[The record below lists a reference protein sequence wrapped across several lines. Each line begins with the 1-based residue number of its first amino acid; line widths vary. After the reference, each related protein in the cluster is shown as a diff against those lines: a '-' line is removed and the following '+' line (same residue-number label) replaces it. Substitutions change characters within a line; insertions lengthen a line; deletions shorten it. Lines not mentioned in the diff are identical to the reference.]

1 MKATTLAAIGIT
13 TIALVPALAN
23 ITGGVPAAR
32 ADVDTDFANQLHTFG
47 IYGQKDY
54 NAWLGKIVCER
65 LHKGVDAN
73 AVKSA
78 EFVSHNLED
87 GTTQVQTW
95 QFVGTAIQTYCPD
108 LVPVLQQVSAGRPM
122 PIQAATWRRLV

>member
-1 MKATTLAAIGIT
+1 MKTTMFAAIGVT
-13 TIALVPALAN
+13 TIVLVSGLASFLD
-23 ITGGVPAAR
+23 GAPLAH

-95 QFVGTAIQTYCPD
+95 QFVGTAIKTYCPD
-108 LVPVLQQVSAGRPM
+108 LVPVLQQASTA
-122 PIQAATWRRLV
+122 QQ